1 MRTEFLVKTKE
12 GMIDL
17 KDFKE
22 QIDGIINAQV
32 ARDMRAID
40 DTLVE
45 VFYKRSKQS
54 KQSPPLR
61 SLGKLPAADVIRKFY

>member
-1 MRTEFLVKTKE
+1 
-12 GMIDL
+12 MIDL
-17 KDFKE
+17 KTFKE
-22 QIDGIINAQV
+22 QIDDIVNTQV
-32 ARDMRAID
+32 ARDMRAMD
-40 DTLVE
+40 ATLFE

>member
-1 MRTEFLVKTKE
+1 MRTEFLIKTKG

-17 KDFKE
+17 KTFKE
-22 QIDGIINAQV
+22 QIDDIVNEQV
-32 ARDMRAID
+32 ARDMRAMD
-40 DTLVE
+40 ATLVE

-61 SLGKLPAADVIRKFY
+61 SLGKLPAKDVIRKFY